1 MSTAACCP
9 TDRTAAA
16 ASHES
21 SARGKMEKL
30 NSMDCYVVGS
40 GSHTVVL
47 VYDIF
52 GFHSNN
58 YELADSISQSLGWVV
73 VIPDLF
79 RGSPWPAVNF
89 PPRGQDQASMFS
101 RFLNSQA
108 DCGQRALDVKAV
120 IDHYR
125 SGVRQ
130 TFSIIAFCW
139 GCKVAALVN
148 DYPGVKSICG
158 AHPSFLTA
166 SDGFAVNVP
175 TLWLPTADD
184 DISDYINGFT
194 SARRDKFVTV
204 SSDFSDLFH
213 GFMAARG
220 DWMND
225 KIRERVS
232 YATKAFVDFI
242 KNSLDF

>member
-9 TDRTAAA
+9 TDRTSAA
-16 ASHES
+16 ASHDY
-21 SARGKMEKL
+21 SAQGKMEKV
-30 NSMDCYVVGS
+30 NSMDCYLVGS

-47 VYDIF
+47 IYDIF

-58 YELADSISQSLGWVV
+58 FELADSISQTQGWTV

-79 RGSPWPAVNF
+79 RGSPWHAVNF

-101 RFLNSQA
+101 RFLTSQA

-120 IDHYR
+120 IDHFK
-125 SGVRQ
+125 SPVRQ
-130 TFSIIAFCW
+130 TFTILAFCW

-148 DYPGVKSICG
+148 DYPGVKSIAG
-158 AHPSFLTA
+158 AHPSFLTG
-166 SDGFAVNVP
+166 SDGFVVNVP

-194 SARRDKFVTV
+194 TAKRDRFVTI
-204 SSDFSDLFH
+204 SGDFTDLYH

-220 DWMND
+220 DWMNENLRD
-225 KIRERVS
+225 RVS
-232 YATKAFVDFI
+232 AATRVIVSFI
-242 KNSLDF
+242 KTNLEI